1 MTDFETNL
9 KDFSKLQDY
18 IEAEVSRR
26 LELDSKPHYRSEQ
39 IDSLAQSLSKAQGEF
54 PRIPYNRTTATW
66 NDEYS
71 DLDITLHK
79 IRPVL
84 SKHELAFTQWCEML
98 SDGGTVLHTM
108 VMHGS
113 GQWLESR
120 IKISPGRNDIKAFD
134 SVMADHKRQQ
144 CFSLLGLTVEG
155 DPKDDHAEVAMHE
168 TLDEVASGKDVV
180 VKRPKESYDSLTEE
194 QLNELETEL
203 DGYPDLGEEI
213 LTKYKIRC
221 LSDMPRTKFR
231 YCIEQ
236 VRKFKLY
243 RNEKRPM
250 R

>member
-1 MTDFETNL
+1 MNFVEMLSDIKELN
-9 KDFSKLQDY
+9 SY
-18 IEAEVSRR
+18 IEQEVDRR
-26 LELDSKPHYRSEQ
+26 IKLKAKPCYRSEQ
-39 IDSLAQSLSKAQGEF
+39 IDTIAQSLSKAQGEF

-84 SKHELAFTQWCEML
+84 SKYELAFTQWCEITT
-98 SDGGTVLHTM
+98 DGGTILHTM

-120 IKISPGRNDIKAFD
+120 IKIAPVRNDIKTFD

-155 DPKDDHAEVAMHE
+155 DPKDDHAEIAMND
-168 TLDEVASGKDVV
+168 TLDEIATGKDAV
-180 VKRPKESYDSLTEE
+180 VKRPQKAYESLTDQ
-194 QLNELETEL
+194 QLNELEHEL

-213 LTKYKIRC
+213 LTKYKLRC
-221 LSDMPRTKFR
+221 LSDMPQTKFR
-231 YCIEQ
+231 FCIEQ